1 MVRDA
6 TADDEIADHL
16 WSTATVSPDV
26 LGARLARVTVADV
39 PGDLRPDFQRLYGK
53 SVPPDRL
60 VFDVLEADVARAFA
74 GRAEPCAADMWLGQG

>member
-1 MVRDA
+1 
-6 TADDEIADHL
+6 
-16 WSTATVSPDV
+16 V

-53 SVPPDRL
+53 SLPPDRL

-74 GRAEPCAADMWLGQG
+74 ERA